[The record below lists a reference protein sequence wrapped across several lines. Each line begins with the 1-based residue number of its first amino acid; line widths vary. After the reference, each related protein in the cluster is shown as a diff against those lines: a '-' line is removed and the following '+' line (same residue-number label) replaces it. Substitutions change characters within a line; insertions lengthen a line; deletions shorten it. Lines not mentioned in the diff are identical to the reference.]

1 MKKYQ
6 ITNQRDLRAAFWQ
19 YCDECGIDYA
29 GKKAKF
35 DLDLNMTFTDWKDIL
50 ERDGTISKKLC
61 DNSLLYTE

>member
-29 GKKAKF
+29 GKKTKF
-35 DLDLNMTFTDWKDIL
+35 DLDLNMTFTDWIDIL
-50 ERDGTISKKLC
+50 ERDSTISKKTLLHA
-61 DNSLLYTE
+61 SLYAK